1 MEVRK
6 VKNKQGEILT
16 TREGVELEKLYF
28 EPGDEFVPLFNRVLE
43 KSREVEVEE
52 KGKMQKRTITNYS
65 LKCKVRDRNKENI
78 KHNGTDEI
86 FVELTPAQAE
96 SLKKKTEEGIELNQN
111 LFVAYNYKSKNFGE
125 QIGLGLKKA
134 NKPAKTFEELD
145 RELANTTNEKQTS
158 SETST
163 TSADNKDNK
172 GNNENKENK
181 ENNKEEEAI
190 SEQPIKIEDIE

>member
-16 TREGVELEKLYF
+16 TKEGVELEKLYF
-28 EPGDEFVPLFNRVLE
+28 EAGDEFVPMFNRVLE
-43 KSREVEVEE
+43 KTRDVEVN
-52 KGKMQKRTITNYS
+52 GKAKKITNYS
-65 LKCKVRDRNKENI
+65 LKCKARDRNKQII
-78 KHNGTDEI
+78 KHNDTDEL

-111 LFVAYNYKSKNFGE
+111 LFVAYKYESKDYGE

-145 RELANTTNEKQTS
+145 KELANDSGKKETTP
-158 SETST
+158 T

-172 GNNENKENK
+172 ENTDGKPK
-181 ENNKEEEAI
+181 ITEE
-190 SEQPIKIEDIE
+190 PIAIEDIE